1 MEHWIL
7 HHVKFHLVTVA
18 FIHDSTIG
26 SKEDNFRSNHEWFTK
41 CCGTKNE
48 TKFLFGYCMN
58 HSQLCE
64 KHPYVQRVMNGTP
77 PDDKENM
84 ASILLV
90 GIANGSFK
98 TGSSLSTGP
107 KDRVLAANAPY
118 SGPVVEDGPDLTP
131 SLALP
136 TNSIAAIFSSS
147 SHIVRTL
154 RDTPLKELDVPQRA
168 AAGSYTI
175 SDNIW

>member
-1 MEHWIL
+1 
-7 HHVKFHLVTVA
+7 
-18 FIHDSTIG
+18 
-26 SKEDNFRSNHEWFTK
+26 
-41 CCGTKNE
+41 
-48 TKFLFGYCMN
+48 
-58 HSQLCE
+58 
-64 KHPYVQRVMNGTP
+64 MNGTP
-77 PDDKENM
+77 PNDKENM

-118 SGPVVEDGPDLTP
+118 SGPVVEVGPDLTP

-175 SDNIW
+175 SDNIWNPLIYHKKRIEACVELFSRA

>member
-18 FIHDSTIG
+18 LSMIQRLVQKKITSGAIMSG
-26 SKEDNFRSNHEWFTK
+26 SPSKANAF
-41 CCGTKNE
+41 CV
-48 TKFLFGYCMN
+48 L
-58 HSQLCE
+58 
-64 KHPYVQRVMNGTP
+64 V
-77 PDDKENM
+77 
-84 ASILLV
+84 ILEYW
-90 GIANGSFK
+90 
-98 TGSSLSTGP
+98 T